1 MQQPVSAEQIEI
13 LEVSISSERFL
24 EDKKLFLSGSENDG
38 SVGVELQIYE
48 NIYMPYLTGY
58 LLVQDDNDLYR
69 VAEIKGTERVN
80 VRFRSPGSDADI
92 EKVFIITNVQKSIKV
107 NDQLSQLL
115 FEIIEDHGYFN
126 DLQLVNRSYN
136 GTGIEIIQKIL
147 LDNSNMIF
155 NPNVSFKDPVQKSF
169 RYIVPWQTAY
179 EAINTVLNFITT
191 DNSLPYFFYSSLNSD
206 FLILTDLESI
216 LEREPFNQDIQ
227 PFLYSQ
233 GKIAY
238 KNTIEDQAFN
248 ISSIE
253 TKNQNDTLALAKSG
267 AVGTSFENID
277 TLSSNNVDLR
287 IDMAQEYQ
295 RLSDAGI
302 VNLSSNRIPIDDKFR
317 VDGKE
322 DLKMT
327 DLNSRRLTLLSHT
340 PYKDTGGLISEP
352 INAKEIAIKNNY
364 LKYLHDGSFDITVPG
379 LAMGV
384 KNINRAVGNTINV
397 NILKE
402 GDTGKQSMLEDERR
416 SGTFVMLAKNHVFNL
431 TQETHNVVV
440 KLGRITEPRRID
452 D

>member
-1 MQQPVSAEQIEI
+1 MEKPVSAEQIEV

-24 EDKKLFLSGSENDG
+24 EGKKLFLSGNENEA

-48 NIYMPYLTGY
+48 NIFMPYLTGY

-80 VRFRSPGSDADI
+80 VRFRSPGSDVEI
-92 EKVFIITNVQKSIKV
+92 KKVFIITNIQKSIKV
-107 NDQLSQLL
+107 NDQMSQLL

-136 GTGIEIIQKIL
+136 GTGIEMIEKIL
-147 LDNSNMIF
+147 LDNTNKKIR
-155 NPNVSFKDPVQKSF
+155 PNYFKDPVQKSF

-179 EAINTVLNFITT
+179 EAINTILNFITT
-191 DNSLPYFFYSSLNSD
+191 DNSFPYFLYSSLNSD
-206 FLILTDLESI
+206 DLILTDLESI
-216 LEREPFNQDIQ
+216 LDREPFNQNIQ

-248 ISSIE
+248 ISNLE
-253 TKNQNDTLALAKSG
+253 TNNQNDTLALAKMG

-287 IDMAQEYQ
+287 IDMEQEYEK
-295 RLSDAGI
+295 LSDAAI
-302 VNLSSNRIPIDDKFR
+302 INLSNNRIPIDNKFR

-322 DLKMT
+322 DLSIT

-340 PYKDTGGLISEP
+340 PYKDTGGLVSEP
-352 INAKEIAIKNNY
+352 ITAKQIAIKNNF
-364 LKYLHDGSFDITVPG
+364 LKYLNDGSYNITVPG

-384 KNINRAVGNTINV
+384 KNIDRAVGHTVNV

>member
-1 MQQPVSAEQIEI
+1 MEKPVSAEQIEV

-24 EDKKLFLSGSENDG
+24 EGKKLFLSGNENEA

-48 NIYMPYLTGY
+48 NIFMPYLTGY

-80 VRFRSPGSDADI
+80 VRFRSPGSDVEI
-92 EKVFIITNVQKSIKV
+92 KKVFIITNIQKSIKV
-107 NDQLSQLL
+107 NDQMSQLL

-136 GTGIEIIQKIL
+136 GTGIEMIEKIL
-147 LDNSNMIF
+147 LDNTNKKIR
-155 NPNVSFKDPVQKSF
+155 PNYFKDPVQKSF

-179 EAINTVLNFITT
+179 EAINTILNFITT
-191 DNSLPYFFYSSLNSD
+191 DNSFPYFLYSSLNSED
-206 FLILTDLESI
+206 LILTDLESI
-216 LEREPFNQDIQ
+216 LDREPFNQNIQ

-248 ISSIE
+248 ISNLE
-253 TKNQNDTLALAKSG
+253 TNNQNDTLALAKMG

-287 IDMAQEYQ
+287 IDMEQEYEK
-295 RLSDAGI
+295 LSDAAI
-302 VNLSSNRIPIDDKFR
+302 INLSNNRIPIDNKFR

-322 DLKMT
+322 DLSIT

-340 PYKDTGGLISEP
+340 PYKDTGGLVSEP
-352 INAKEIAIKNNY
+352 INAKEIVIKNNY

-384 KNINRAVGNTINV
+384 KNIDRAVGHTVNV